1 MQKGKE
7 ILDAIQ
13 KRFPSRYDML
23 AVFGVA
29 VFVCYSWTLLGFLFK
44 LSSFVL
50 YFTLVEIA
58 HVLAFMMAFS
68 LVESLIITATLLLLS
83 AILPSGWLREGFAF
97 KGFIIVIIAT
107 VTSILFQNILNDN
120 FPHPLVL
127 VSFALIPLG
136 LAVALIAMVRSW
148 PRIHSLINNIQDRVL
163 IMLFVYVPLG
173 VLSLVFVLY
182 RNLIN

>member
-1 MQKGKE
+1 MQKGQK
-7 ILDAIQ
+7 ILDSIQ
-13 KRFPSRYDML
+13 KRFPRRYDML

-50 YFTLVEIA
+50 YLTLGEIA
-58 HVLAFMMAFS
+58 HILAFMMAFA
-68 LVESLIITATLLLLS
+68 LVESLLVTAVLVLLS

-97 KGFIIVIIAT
+97 KGFIIVLIAT
-107 VTSILFQNILNDN
+107 ATSILFQNILVDN

-127 VSFALIPLG
+127 LLFILIPIG
-136 LAVALIAMVRSW
+136 LAVALIALARSA
-148 PRIHSLINNIQDRVL
+148 PKVYSLISNIQDRVL

-173 VLSLVFVLY
+173 VLSLMFVLY
-182 RNLIN
+182 RNLMY